1 MCVHILLWL
10 THYSLLTFLSVEFAV
25 LTLDPATKAP
35 RAKIYKPAEI
45 DALLSA
51 EGLTKQDEDTEMAA

>member
-1 MCVHILLWL
+1 MCVHILWWL